1 MQQQRH
7 HPRPSEP
14 RPNMR
19 PTLWAPGADESLAER
34 IGQRI
39 IFGSWIVV
47 LTAATLATAYRLIR
61 KIIP

>member
-1 MQQQRH
+1 
-7 HPRPSEP
+7 
-14 RPNMR
+14 MR

-47 LTAATLATAYRLIR
+47 LTAATLAAAYRLIR
-61 KIIP
+61 KFIP